1 MRPRVV
7 LDAGAA
13 LLCVLDEPG
22 SGRAEAV
29 LERLQT
35 GVVLAPDLWLAE
47 VANAV
52 WKSTR
57 RRLKPLPPELAP
69 ELLDALLGMPIRLL
83 PHTPL
88 MARALDIALLTGLTV
103 YDALYCAAAER
114 ENAELMTLDRRVAGA
129 AVALGLNVQTSA

>member
-7 LDAGAA
+7 LDASAA

-22 SGRAEAV
+22 SRRAEAL
-29 LERLQT
+29 LERLQAS
-35 GVVLAPDLWLAE
+35 VVLAPDLWLAE

-57 RRLKPLPPELAP
+57 RRLKPLSPELAA

-88 MARALDIALLTGLTV
+88 TARSLDIALLTGLRV
-103 YDALYCAAAER
+103 HDALYCAATER
-114 ENAELMTLDRRVAGA
+114 EAAELVTLDRRLAGA
-129 AVALGLNVQTSA
+129 AVALGLNVHTPA

>member
-7 LDAGAA
+7 LEVSAA

-22 SGRAEAV
+22 SSRADAV
-29 LERLQT
+29 LERMQA

-57 RRLKPLPPELAP
+57 RRLKPLPPELAA
-69 ELLDALLGMPIRLL
+69 ELLDTLQSMPIRLL
-83 PHTPL
+83 PHMPL

-114 ENAELMTLDRRVAGA
+114 EDAELVTLDRRLAGA
-129 AVALGLNVQTSA
+129 AIALGLNVHTPE